1 MILLLVG
8 ILLWSLS
15 HGFKRIAPAQ
25 RKALGNRGKILTTA
39 SILLGLILMIIGYQQ
54 ADLILIWSPP
64 QFLRHLN
71 NFLMLLSVAS
81 FAAAHS
87 KGRIRGLLR
96 HPMLTS
102 VKIWAIAHLLVNGD
116 LASIVLFGSM
126 LLWAVW
132 TVVQLNRAGN
142 WQRPEPGNPKSDWL
156 FVVITLV
163 VFTVIS
169 GIHVWLGVSPFG
181 SYS

>member
-81 FAAAHS
+81 LAAAHS